1 MDLGVECWA
10 WLEPGLFPGVV
21 RIRGSCVRQ
30 LSAVLASLPTPE
42 DSLSPS
48 EQTLSPWNAPLSHLS
63 PRMELH

>member
-1 MDLGVECWA
+1 MDLST
-10 WLEPGLFPGVV
+10 WLEPGLFPGG
-21 RIRGSCVRQ
+21 IRTQGSRVRQ

-48 EQTLSPWNAPLSHLS
+48 EQTLSSWNAPLSHLS

>member
-48 EQTLSPWNAPLSHLS
+48 EQTLSP
-63 PRMELH
+63 